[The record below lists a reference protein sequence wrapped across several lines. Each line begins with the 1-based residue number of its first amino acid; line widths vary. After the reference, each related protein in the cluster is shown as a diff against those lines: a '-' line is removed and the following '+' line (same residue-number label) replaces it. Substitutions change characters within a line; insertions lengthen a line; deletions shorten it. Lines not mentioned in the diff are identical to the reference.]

1 MFKSISGLLLAQIII
16 VFNVVSQITFPV
28 NGVRNPEKQ
37 LILLT
42 NAHIHPD
49 TSKLIW
55 QGEILIRDGRISEIG
70 KKVSRP
76 IDAVTIDL
84 QGMHIY
90 PSFIEVLSSYG
101 MPEVKRAITSNN
113 TLSAKEGAYSWNEA
127 LRSEIKAVNLFTAK
141 EEEAA
146 KYREAG
152 FGLVQTHYPDGI
164 CRGSAAIVSLHS
176 ANEHELILKK
186 ESAHLMSF
194 QKGLS
199 SQDYPGSLMGSI
211 ALLRQTYLDAQFYSS
226 AIKPKEIN
234 LSLEAWIELQQLPQ
248 IFIANSPLDVLRA
261 ATISKEFK
269 TNYIVK
275 ANGQEYQRMDELKQ
289 SGVKLIVG
297 LKFPAVFEVE
307 DPYDVLQIDLSDL
320 KHWEMAPSN
329 PALLAQKSIPFI
341 FTSQDLKERKEL
353 LPNIRKAIERGLSEN
368 LALYAITHG
377 PAEYLG
383 IQDQTG
389 SLSPGKLANFIVT
402 DGKLFDEKTQIKE
415 NWIQGNRFS
424 FIKQA
429 HNSFANGQYQLKLD
443 TMSYLLSISGSID
456 KTDLKIE
463 AFDSSKISIKA
474 KIVNDYF
481 SGRIN
486 RNHPNGEILFTAYKN
501 QSSWTGKAQL
511 ENGSWVDLQLLR
523 LSNDLKAKP
532 DTLTPRQNDSIGAV
546 FYPFMAYGWKTKP
559 IAKDYLI
566 KNATV
571 WTNESEGVLK
581 NTNVLIRNGKIAD
594 IGKNLSD
601 KNAIHIDAT
610 GKHLTAGI
618 VDEHSHIAINGGV
631 NECTHSITS
640 EVRIGDVINSE
651 DINIYRQLAG
661 GVTTVQLLHGSCN
674 PVGGQS
680 AIIKMRWGSSP
691 EQMKFEGADGF
702 IKFALGENVKR
713 SGGNQGGRYPDSRMG
728 VEQVYLDAFSRAKD
742 YDQFLKSKPN
752 ETRRDLKLEALSE
765 IINKKRFISCHS
777 YVQSEIN
784 MLMKVAEQFNF
795 KVNTFTHIL
804 EGYKVADKLKKHG
817 AGAAGFADWWAYK
830 FEVYEAIPY
839 NGAIL
844 HDQGVITAFNS
855 DDAEMARRLNQE
867 ASKAIKYGEVPD
879 EDALKF
885 VTLNPAKLL
894 HIDDRVGSIKVGKD
908 ADLVLWNDH
917 PLSVKASADMT
928 FVDGIKYFDK
938 AADVKLRQDIADE
951 RNRIIQ
957 KMIKAK
963 ASGEKTENFTSRR
976 KRLYHCDTE
985 EE

>member
-1 MFKSISGLLLAQIII
+1 MLRSSFKILFFVFFGISSTL
-16 VFNVVSQITFPV
+16 SQITFPV
-28 NGVRNPEKQ
+28 NGVRNPDKQ
-37 LILLT
+37 LILVT

-49 TSKLIW
+49 TGAIIHR
-55 QGEILIRDGRISEIG
+55 GEMLIRDGIIAEIG
-70 KKVSRP
+70 KTVTRP
-76 IDAVTIDL
+76 ADALVINL
-84 QGMHIY
+84 QGMHVY

-101 MPEVKRAITSNN
+101 MPEVKRAATNNN

-127 LRSEIKAVNLFTAK
+127 LRSEIKAVSLFNAK
-141 EEEAA
+141 EEDAA
-146 KYREAG
+146 KFREAG
-152 FGLVQTHYPDGI
+152 FGIVQTHYPDGI
-164 CRGSAAIVSLHS
+164 CRGSAAVVSLHQ
-176 ANEHELILKK
+176 ANEHEVIIKK
-186 ESAHLMSF
+186 ESAHLLSF

-211 ALLRQTYLDAQFYSS
+211 ALLRQTYLDAQFYAT

-234 LSLEAWIELQQLPQ
+234 LTLESWIELQALPQ
-248 IFIANSPLDVLRA
+248 IFIANTALDVLRA
-261 ATISKEFK
+261 TAIAKEFK
-269 TNYIVK
+269 TQYIIK
-275 ANGQEYQRMDELKQ
+275 ANGQEYQRLDEIKQ
-289 SGVKLIVG
+289 TGARLIVG
-297 LKFPAVFEVE
+297 LKFPSVFEVE

-320 KHWEMAPSN
+320 KHWELAPSN
-329 PALLAQKSIPFI
+329 AALLAQKSIPFI
-341 FTSQDLKERKEL
+341 LTSSDLKERKEF
-353 LPNIRKAIERGLSEN
+353 LPAIRKAIQRGLSES
-368 LALYAITHG
+368 LAMYAITRG
-377 PAEYLG
+377 PAEYIG
-383 IQDQTG
+383 IQNQCG
-389 SLSPGKLANFIVT
+389 SLASGKLANFIVT
-402 DGKLFDEKTQIKE
+402 DGPLFDEKTTVKE
-415 NWIQGNRFS
+415 NWIRGNRYN

-429 HNSFANGQYQLKLD
+429 HDAFANGQYQIKMD
-443 TMSYLLSISGSID
+443 TLSYLLSVSGSID
-456 KTDLKIE
+456 KTEYKIE
-463 AFDSSKISIKA
+463 AFDSSKVNIKA
-474 KIVNDYF
+474 KIANHYF

-486 RNHPNGEILFTAYKN
+486 RNHPDGEILFTAYKTE
-501 QSSWTGKAQL
+501 SSWKGKAQL
-511 ENGSWVDLQLLR
+511 ENGRWVEMELLR
-523 LSNDLKAKP
+523 LSQDIKTKP
-532 DTLTPRQNDSIGAV
+532 DSVIQKQNDTIGSIM
-546 FYPFMAYGWKTKP
+546 YPFMAYGWKTKP
-559 IAKDYLI
+559 VQKDYLI

-571 WTNESEGVLK
+571 WTNEADAIVN
-581 NTNVLIRNGKIAD
+581 NTDVLIRYGKIAS
-594 IGKNLSD
+594 IGKNISD
-601 KNAIHIDAT
+601 KNAFVIDGT
-610 GKHLTAGI
+610 GKHLTPGI

-631 NECTHSITS
+631 NECTHAITS

-680 AIIKMRWGSSP
+680 AIIKLRWGSSP
-691 EQMKFEGADGF
+691 EKMKFENADGF

-713 SGGNQGGRYPDSRMG
+713 SGGNQGGRSPDSRMG
-728 VEQVYLDAFSRAKD
+728 VEQVYLDGFSRAKD
-742 YDQFLKSKPN
+742 YNQFLKTKPD
-752 ETRRDLKLEALSE
+752 ETRRDLKLEALAE
-765 IINKKRFISCHS
+765 ILNKKRFITCHS

-784 MLMKVAEQFNF
+784 MLMKVADQFNF
-795 KVNTFTHIL
+795 TVNTFTHIL
-804 EGYKVADKLKKHG
+804 EGYKVADKMKKHG

-844 HDQGVITAFNS
+844 HDQGVVTAFNS

-867 ASKAIKYGEVPD
+867 AGKAIKYGNVPE

-894 HIDDRVGSIKVGKD
+894 HIDHRVGSIKVGKD

-938 AADVKLRQDIADE
+938 SEDVKLRNDIALE

-963 ASGEKTENFTSRR
+963 SSGEKTENFTSRR